1 MKKLSYIL
9 VVLISVWLGGCND
22 SSDALPYGYVETTQ
36 EGSST
41 IVLKGYEN
49 YSDGFNVFKAE
60 GFDSP
65 FYIQEKKFKGKAY
78 RFATGKG
85 GKLADMTEVPAD
97 EAWQESIEII
107 EEKNYW
113 IRYKAFV
120 KYVYLKVRVAYIN
133 GNNVGIEYI
142 IGGDQDRD
150 ITENLNANI
159 ATGGN
164 VSVTSYEIP
173 YLNSANVYVDH
184 YVEMEGKQVLNFALE
199 WNAEKK
205 HAAWVA
211 FSFDE
216 VTSKDVVSRTDAWGV
231 DPKLSTDM
239 QVGEEQHKSDGYDKG
254 HICASE
260 DRVYSKEANEQTFY
274 YSNMSPQIS
283 SFNQGF
289 WQKLEA
295 QVQKWGRSTPTTYDK
310 VYVTK
315 GGTINQLLVSF
326 TGLVKAADSLY
337 PKTDKN
343 GFTIHGLACPKYYY
357 MAVLSEKGDTYHAI
371 GFWIEHREDLPK
383 KPTADEIK
391 KYAVS
396 IDELEE
402 YTGLD
407 FFCNLPDLIEDEV
420 ESSCN
425 VNDWDW

>member
-65 FYIQEKKFKGKAY
+65 FYIKEKKFIGKAY
-78 RFATGKG
+78 HFATGKG
-85 GKLADMTEVPAD
+85 EKLADMTAVPDD

-107 EEKNYW
+107 EGKNYW
-113 IRYKAFV
+113 IRYKAIV

-142 IGGDQDRD
+142 VGGDQDRD

-216 VTSKDVVSRTDAWGV
+216 LTSKDVVSRTNAWDV

-326 TGLVKAADSLY
+326 TGLIKAADSLY
-337 PKTDKN
+337 PTTDEN
-343 GFTIHGLACPKYYY
+343 GFTIRGLACPKYYY

-371 GFWIEHREDLPK
+371 GFWIEHREDLPQ
-383 KPTADEIK
+383 KPTAEEIK

-396 IDELEE
+396 IDKLEE

-407 FFCNLPDLIEDEV
+407 FFCNLPDVIEDEV

-425 VNDWDW
+425 VNDWAW

>member
-9 VVLISVWLGGCND
+9 VLLISVWLGGCDD
-22 SSDALPYGYVETTQ
+22 SSDALPYGYIETTQ

-41 IVLKGYEN
+41 MVLKGYEN
-49 YSDGFNVFKAE
+49 YTDGFNVFKAE

-65 FYIQEKKFKGKAY
+65 FYIQEKKFVGKAY
-78 RFATGKG
+78 RFAAVND
-85 GKLADMTEVPAD
+85 GKLTDMTEVPAD
-97 EAWQESIEII
+97 EAWQESIEIV
-107 EEKNYW
+107 EGKNYW
-113 IRYKAFV
+113 MRYKTFV
-120 KYVYLKVRVAYIN
+120 KYVFLKVRVAYIN
-133 GNNVGIEYI
+133 GNNVGIEYVT
-142 IGGDQDRD
+142 GGTKDRD

-159 ATGGN
+159 ASGDN

-173 YLNSANVYVDH
+173 YLNSANTYVDH
-184 YVEMEGKQVLNFALE
+184 YVEMEGKQVLNYALE
-199 WNAEKK
+199 WDAAKK

-216 VTSKDVVSRTDAWGV
+216 VTSKDVVSRTNAWAV
-231 DPKLSTDM
+231 DPELPAEM
-239 QVGEEQHKSDGYDKG
+239 QVEEAQHKSDGYDKG

-326 TGLVKAADSLY
+326 TGIVKAGDNLY
-337 PKTDKN
+337 PTTDEN

-357 MAVLSEKGDTYHAI
+357 MAILSEKGDAYHAI
-371 GFWIEHREDLPK
+371 GFWIAHREDLPK
-383 KPTADEIK
+383 NPTVDEMK
-391 KYAVS
+391 KCAVS

-407 FFCNLPDLIEDEV
+407 FFCNLPDVIEEEV
-420 ESSCN
+420 ESSIN
-425 VNDWDW
+425 LSDWAW

>member
-1 MKKLSYIL
+1 M
-9 VVLISVWLGGCND
+9 
-22 SSDALPYGYVETTQ
+22 
-36 EGSST
+36 
-41 IVLKGYEN
+41 
-49 YSDGFNVFKAE
+49 
-60 GFDSP
+60 
-65 FYIQEKKFKGKAY
+65 
-78 RFATGKG
+78 
-85 GKLADMTEVPAD
+85 
-97 EAWQESIEII
+97 
-107 EEKNYW
+107 
-113 IRYKAFV
+113 
-120 KYVYLKVRVAYIN
+120 
-133 GNNVGIEYI
+133 
-142 IGGDQDRD
+142 
-150 ITENLNANI
+150 
-159 ATGGN
+159 
-164 VSVTSYEIP
+164 
-173 YLNSANVYVDH
+173 
-184 YVEMEGKQVLNFALE
+184 LNFALE

-216 VTSKDVVSRTDAWGV
+216 LTSKDVVSRTNAWDV

-326 TGLVKAADSLY
+326 TGLIKAADSLY
-337 PKTDKN
+337 PTTDEN
-343 GFTIHGLACPKYYY
+343 GFTIRGLACPKYYY

-371 GFWIEHREDLPK
+371 GFWIEHREDLPQ
-383 KPTADEIK
+383 KPTAEEIK

-396 IDELEE
+396 IDKLEE

-407 FFCNLPDLIEDEV
+407 FFCNLPDVIEDEV

-425 VNDWDW
+425 VNDWAW